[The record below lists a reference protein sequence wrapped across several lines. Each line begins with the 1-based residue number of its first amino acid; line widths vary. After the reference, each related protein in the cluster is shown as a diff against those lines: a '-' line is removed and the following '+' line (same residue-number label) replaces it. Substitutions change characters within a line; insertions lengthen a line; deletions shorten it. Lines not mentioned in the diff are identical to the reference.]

1 MKNAFKK
8 VIASAMAVTSL
19 TMGTVGINVSATDT
33 NALGNTEITVNENPT
48 RSSFNFVLY
57 NQSEIYLTAI
67 TGSRFVNYSASV
79 NQGVLTIIVY
89 NSSGYIVDSLSISAG
104 YAPTFHINVPAYEVY
119 YFYVKSNTA
128 SPSNIISGTAY
139 IY

>member
-67 TGSRFVNYSASV
+67 TGSRSVNYSASV
-79 NQGVLTIIVY
+79 NQGGVII
-89 NSSGYIVDSLSISAG
+89 NIRNTSGSLIESHYVSAG
-104 YAPTFHINVPAYEVY
+104 YATSFSTYVPAGKTY
-119 YFYVKSNTA
+119 YFYVMSSVA
-128 SPSNIISGTAY
+128 SPSYVITGTAY

>member
-1 MKNAFKK
+1 MKNVLKK

-48 RSSFNFVLY
+48 RSSFSFVLY

-67 TGSRFVNYSASV
+67 TGSRSVNYSASV
-79 NQGVLTIIVY
+79 NQGGVII
-89 NSSGYIVDSLSISAG
+89 NIRNTSGSLIESHYVSAG
-104 YAPTFHINVPAYEVY
+104 YATSFSTYVPAGKTY
-119 YFYVKSNTA
+119 YFYVMSSVA
-128 SPSNIISGTAY
+128 SPSYVITGTAY